1 MILKRQDLLGE
12 QGSYLTEEALASL
25 AASDVLRTLDP
36 STLRPSTYFNMEQ
49 PKSPDAPIAPVLPNA
64 VSVSPTPPQ
73 KAEVEMT
80 TTIAPQPVF
89 ANPTAPTQ
97 NPASPNIFSTAFAP
111 AQTAPQLQ
119 PAPVATYQPPA
130 PAMPQ
135 APQQQAAP
143 ASQPR
148 LQTMRAPA
156 GDGRRLEVGP
166 DISLNGEIS
175 TCDILMVRGN
185 VQAVLKDCRQIEIA
199 AEGFFKGNA
208 EIDDAIISGQ
218 YEGHLV
224 VRGRLYVTASGRVNG
239 SIRYGSLQI
248 DPGAEING
256 DVQSLTAAAQR
267 PATPPQAPQNQNR
280 NTGNQSRG
288 SGTFSNLYGN
298 AAAGSF

>member
-25 AASDVLRTLDP
+25 AASDVLRALDP
-36 STLRPSTYFNMEQ
+36 STLRPSTYFNIDQ

-89 ANPTAPTQ
+89 ATPTTPAQ
-97 NPASPNIFSTAFAP
+97 NPAQNMTSPNIFSTAFAP
-111 AQTAPQLQ
+111 AQTVAQLQ
-119 PAPVATYQPPA
+119 PAPVATYQP
-130 PAMPQ
+130 Q

-143 ASQPR
+143 TAQPR

-224 VRGRLYVTASGRVNG
+224 VRGRLYITASGRVNG

-280 NTGNQSRG
+280 NTANQSRG